1 MTKKISYIITIL
13 CTLLTVGIILLWS
26 NREIESYKNS
36 CVGVNTSK
44 KVCIPEVSKSEK
56 SSGGNE
62 KSINVSENNSESKVN
77 SDSDKLKEIKDA
89 SKGNSEKRNNNISS
103 KKDEIAQSE
112 KNKNTQ
118 QINNKKIL
126 NENEKV
132 ARMETVSVFKV
143 SKDDIKSKLSLADKE
158 KILNAATKLSPVD
171 YAKIKKYIE
180 SEDSEEG
187 IKMAMKLLKERL
199 SEKDYNKV
207 REVAS
212 KFLNMELIEK

>member
-13 CTLLTVGIILLWS
+13 CTLLTVSIILLWS
-26 NREIESYKNS
+26 NREIDGYKNS
-36 CVGVNTSK
+36 RVGVNTSK
-44 KVCIPEVSKSEK
+44 KVCIPEVPKSEK
-56 SSGGNE
+56 SSGSNE
-62 KSINVSENNSESKVN
+62 KGINVSGNNGENKGSL
-77 SDSDKLKEIKDA
+77 DSDKLKEIKND
-89 SKGNSEKRNNNISS
+89 SKANSEKINNNVST
-103 KKDEIAQSE
+103 KKDDITQND

-118 QINNKKIL
+118 QINNKKVV

-132 ARMETVSVFKV
+132 ARMETVSVFKI
-143 SKDDIKSKLSLADKE
+143 SKDNIKSKLSLADKE

-199 SEKDYNKV
+199 AEKDYNKV